1 MILSIQYLFWLA
13 GAILALTAVMTLADR
28 QHPKRWT
35 SGLFWGLFSLVF
47 LIGDRLPPAWVG
59 AGVLLMAVLA
69 GCGAVG
75 SGHHA
80 SRPERETRASAGRL
94 GNRLFI
100 PALAIPVVTVIGSV
114 LLKDV
119 QIAGL
124 PLLDPKNVTFVSLGL
139 GALVALALACW
150 LTRDTPIQA
159 MRESRRLTDALGW
172 SLVLPQA
179 LAMLGLVF
187 TDAGVGKA
195 VAHLATA
202 YVALDLRLVAVVVYV
217 VGMAAFTV
225 IMGNGFAAFPVMT
238 GGIGVPVLVGV
249 YHADPAVMAAI
260 GMFSGYCGT
269 LMTPMA
275 ANFNIVPAALLELDD
290 KNAVIK
296 AQVPTALAVLACNVV
311 LLYLLM
317 FGIP

>member
-75 SGHHA
+75 SGHHVT
-80 SRPERETRASAGRL
+80 RPERETRASAGRL

-195 VAHLATA
+195 VAHLATS

-225 IMGNGFAAFPVMT
+225 IMGNGFAAFPVMS

-317 FGIP
+317 